1 MGGVHQL
8 DSGSR
13 RDFEQAG
20 GAGTAVRDGSGRTS
34 TEVFRC
40 GRGARC
46 DTKFSDGGDQQDRS
60 ARKATLSRSLWMSA
74 VREREDK
81 RCATGRRAES
91 SVIAPAIIPPATIA
105 RRRSLSSVNTYLYP
119 QFLSRIPSSLSPYDL
134 CRESTTTHR
143 AQLVEPLLVSHQS
156 SQSAIHPP
164 FIGNRRLELELRNW
178 RWGWGFCDLRHSPQG
193 ARGRKWPGAPR
204 NRTTSPGVLFIV
216 GTATKSNLNPSE
228 KWLTSS
234 GTNH

>member
-1 MGGVHQL
+1 MPCARGKTK
-8 DSGSR
+8 
-13 RDFEQAG
+13 
-20 GAGTAVRDGSGRTS
+20 GALPGDG
-34 TEVFRC
+34 
-40 GRGARC
+40 
-46 DTKFSDGGDQQDRS
+46 
-60 ARKATLSRSLWMSA
+60 
-74 VREREDK
+74 
-81 RCATGRRAES
+81 
-91 SVIAPAIIPPATIA
+91 PN
-105 RRRSLSSVNTYLYP
+105 RRSLRQRLSRQRPSLVVDLYPLLTLNLYP